1 MRSFR
6 DKPRLFSPFG
16 LCMIR
21 KFPVLLVGFAA
32 LAACTS
38 APQIATGPGS
48 AQFLTPAAMNVE
60 TQNYLIGPTD
70 TLSIRVFQVEDLSF
84 DEIHVDAGG
93 MLQLPLIGSVRAAGM
108 TPADLS
114 RDIEMRLG
122 QQYLR
127 NPNVTVTVTKA
138 ASQKVTVDGAVTKPG
153 VYEMVGRTTLM
164 QAVAMAEGPTQI
176 ADMRQVAV
184 FRNVDGRRMAAVFDL
199 QQIRSGQSIDP
210 VLSGDDV
217 VVVDTSTLQ
226 AALRDILQ
234 ALPGLAVFAYIN

>member
-1 MRSFR
+1 
-6 DKPRLFSPFG
+6 
-16 LCMIR
+16 MIR
-21 KFPVLLVGFAA
+21 KFPVFLIGLAA
-32 LAACTS
+32 MAACTT
-38 APQIATGPGS
+38 APQIDAGPGS
-48 AQFLTPAAMNVE
+48 SQFLAQSAMAVE
-60 TQNYLIGPTD
+60 TQTYLIGPTD

-84 DEIHVDAGG
+84 DEIQVDAAG
-93 MLQLPLIGSVRAAGM
+93 MLQLPLIGAVRAAGM

-164 QAVAMAEGPTQI
+164 QAVAMAEGPTNV
-176 ADMRQVAV
+176 ADMRKVAV
-184 FRNVDGRRMAAVFDL
+184 FRNVDGRRMVAVFDL
-199 QQIRSGQSIDP
+199 QQIRSGQLNDP

-226 AALRDILQ
+226 AALRDIIQ
-234 ALPGLAVFAYIN
+234 ALPGLAVFAYLN

>member
-1 MRSFR
+1 
-6 DKPRLFSPFG
+6 
-16 LCMIR
+16 MIR
-21 KFPVLLVGFAA
+21 NLPILLIGFAA
-32 LAACTS
+32 VAACTT
-38 APQIATGPGS
+38 APQIDTGLGS
-48 AQFLTPAAMNVE
+48 AQLLDQSSLASGPQT
-60 TQNYLIGPTD
+60 YLIGPAD

-84 DEIHVDAGG
+84 DEIQVDASG
-93 MLQLPLIGSVRAAGM
+93 MLQLPLIGAVRAAGM

-164 QAVAMAEGPTQI
+164 QAVAMAEGPTNV
-176 ADMRQVAV
+176 ADMRKVAV
-184 FRNVDGRRMAAVFDL
+184 FRNVDGRRMVAVFDL
-199 QQIRSGQSIDP
+199 QQIRSGRLTDP

-226 AALRDILQ
+226 AALRDIVQ
-234 ALPGLAVFAYIN
+234 ALPGLAVFAYLN